1 MQGLQLTKCSLVYE
15 GKAKKI
21 WATEDNSLYISEFK
35 DDLTAFNGG
44 KKSSEEGKG
53 ALNNKISTELFKFLN
68 KKGIPTHFVDM
79 LDDNLML
86 HKRAEVILIEVI
98 VRNIATGSLSRNLGI
113 EDGKKLPFTLVE
125 FDYKND
131 ALGDPKLNDQHCLIL
146 NLVEDTTEL
155 DYIRYMARKINDL
168 LQEFYISKNLTLVDF
183 KLEFGRDMDGN
194 IILIDELSPDNFRL
208 WDSQSGEKMDKDR
221 FREGL
226 GGLKVAYEEVLN
238 RILGDKQ

>member
-1 MQGLQLTKCSLVYE
+1 MATDTLIKQTLVYE

-21 WATEDNSLYISEFK
+21 WTTEYPELYISEFK
-35 DDLTAFNGG
+35 DDLTAFNGE
-44 KKSSEEGKG
+44 KKSSEAGKG

-68 KKGIPTHFVDM
+68 EKGIPTHFVEM
-79 LDDNLML
+79 LDENHMV

-98 VRNIATGSLSRNLGI
+98 VRNIAAGSLSKKLGI
-113 EDGKKLPFTLVE
+113 ENGKPLPFTLVE

-146 NLVEDTTEL
+146 NLVEDQSEL
-155 DYIRYMARKINDL
+155 EYIRYMARKINSL
-168 LQEFYISKNLTLVDF
+168 LKDFYAKKNLTLVDF
-183 KLEFGRDMDGN
+183 KLEFGRDVDGN

-208 WDSQSGEKMDKDR
+208 WDSETGEKMDKDR

-238 RILGDKQ
+238 RILGDK